1 MDSFSYHILKNTYKT
16 ACINSKKAYK
26 FICENC
32 DDVFVA
38 LSCKKLWHQR
48 KFFIKVYGNIN
59 KYHLKDDN

>member
-1 MDSFSYHILKNTYKT
+1 MDSFPYHILKNTYKT

-38 LSCKKLWHQR
+38 
-48 KFFIKVYGNIN
+48 
-59 KYHLKDDN
+59 